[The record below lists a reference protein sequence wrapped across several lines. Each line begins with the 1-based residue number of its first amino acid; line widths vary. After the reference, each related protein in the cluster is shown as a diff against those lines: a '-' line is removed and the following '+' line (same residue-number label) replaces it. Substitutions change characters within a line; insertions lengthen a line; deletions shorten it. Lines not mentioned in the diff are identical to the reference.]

1 MGGPC
6 SGPTRWGRLGSGG
19 EVADD
24 FLGWRCFFFLRFVV
38 FYIHLVYFS
47 FFKAGFCCFSLL
59 FSDCVSKMWSVSFI
73 EIDK

>member
-1 MGGPC
+1 MGRPG
-6 SGPTRWGRLGSGG
+6 GGGWDQAVRLLIIFWVGG
-19 EVADD
+19 VFFAP
-24 FLGWRCFFFLRFVV
+24 FFLRLVV

-59 FSDCVSKMWSVSFI
+59 FSDCVSKMWSVFFI